1 MRLNPYLNFD
11 GQCAEAFAFYAR
23 CLNGQN
29 LAIQTF
35 AQSPMADQVGP
46 EGRDKVIHARMNVG
60 DTVLMGSDSPSS
72 GSSAAKGFAVS
83 LSVDSAEEAERV
95 FHDMADGGQIQ
106 MPIGETFWAVRF
118 GMFTDRFGIPW
129 MVNYER
135 PAAA

>member
-11 GQCAEAFAFYAR
+11 GKCAEAFAFYAR
-23 CLNGQN
+23 CLGGQN

-35 AQSPMADQVGP
+35 RESPMAEHVGP
-46 EGRDKVIHARMNVG
+46 EDQDRVVHARMNVG
-60 DTVLMGSDSPSS
+60 DTVLMGSDSPSNR
-72 GSSAAKGFAVS
+72 SSEAKGFAVS

-95 FHDMADGGQIQ
+95 FHALAEGGEIH

-118 GMFTDRFGIPW
+118 GMLLDQFGIPW

-135 PAAA
+135 PA